1 MMQSP
6 ATRPPDDRQHGHR
19 FTGAAIMLAAALVF
33 AVMGMLIKLLGPG
46 FRVWDIAAFRFGGGM
61 ALILVIFGRQIK
73 LFAPVR
79 PKLMITRGIVGAM
92 AFLIFISAL
101 RLIPFSTA
109 TVIFFS
115 FPAFAA
121 LFSPLIF
128 KTPITRFEVACI
140 GMALTGVAVLLDF
153 SLQGNGLGQVL
164 ALLAGALAGLTI
176 TLVKTLRASNGPV
189 IIYFYLCLVGFGV
202 TLPPFMADP
211 HWPVAPLEIVIVIA
225 IITLAT
231 AGQLFMNQGFH
242 YCQSWE
248 GGLYMTSEVVFATL
262 LGVMFFSE
270 NLTGRFWL
278 GGGLI
283 FLSAIAFNLR
293 SVESFGKSSKD
304 KILPEK
310 APRR

>member
-1 MMQSP
+1 
-6 ATRPPDDRQHGHR
+6 
-19 FTGAAIMLAAALVF
+19 MLAAAFVF
-33 AVMGMLIKLLGPG
+33 AVMGMLIKLLGAE

-61 ALILVIFGRQIK
+61 VLILLIFGRQIK
-73 LFAPVR
+73 LFAPAH
-79 PKLMITRGIVGAM
+79 PKLMITRGIVGCL
-92 AFLIFISAL
+92 AFLTFISAL

-128 KTPITRFEVACI
+128 REPITRFELACI
-140 GMALTGVAVLLDF
+140 AMALIGVAVLLDF
-153 SLQGNGLGQVL
+153 SLQTSGIGQLL

-176 TLVKTLRASNGPV
+176 TLIKTLRAHNGPV
-189 IIYFYLCLVGFGV
+189 IIYFYLCLVGFAV
-202 TLPPFMADP
+202 TLPAFVSAP
-211 HWPVAPLEIVIVIA
+211 HWPATALEISIVIA

-270 NLTGRFWL
+270 NLTLRFWL

-283 FLSAIAFNLR
+283 FLSAMAFNLR
-293 SVESFGKSSKD
+293 PATLSGQTVKGD
-304 KILPEK
+304 HQAEK
-310 APRR
+310 APRL